1 MMINLNLSEIL
12 ETGNEYTKNLPLAI
26 IISSLFMF
34 IFGAPYILPYK
45 SIILPNLW
53 DIFYIINN
61 QIMSFS
67 YKIFSL
73 FGIVSESV
81 TITSLLNI
89 EVVDRVAADSVL
101 TSLLQIESLGHMLY
115 THGAILL
122 IILSI
127 ILLLGMYA
135 SIIITSKNH

>member
-1 MMINLNLSEIL
+1 
-12 ETGNEYTKNLPLAI
+12 
-26 IISSLFMF
+26 MF

-81 TITSLLNI
+81 TNTSLLNI

>member
-81 TITSLLNI
+81 TNTSLLNI

-127 ILLLGMYA
+127 ILLLEMYA
-135 SIIITSKNH
+135 SIIITSKNP

>member
-1 MMINLNLSEIL
+1 M
-12 ETGNEYTKNLPLAI
+12 
-26 IISSLFMF
+26 
-34 IFGAPYILPYK
+34 
-45 SIILPNLW
+45 
-53 DIFYIINN
+53 
-61 QIMSFS
+61 
-67 YKIFSL
+67 
-73 FGIVSESV
+73 
-81 TITSLLNI
+81 
-89 EVVDRVAADSVL
+89 VDRVAADSVL